1 MLLREIHEGIEL
13 SGRDGH
19 RRHAA
24 HPRHQPHVRKRFRY
38 DLRRMAGGHAGQLL
52 LGHAGPHRELAGAD
66 HRHDRVASVELAARP
81 QSPGGGIGIS
91 PFALPPFAV
100 IHDAVGWSANWHPF
114 ALGLELGQIFRGLA
128 VIVPRLLELQP
139 LLLQGHGQPR
149 LGPLKIK
156 LRRAVEILEILTPP
170 RQIEAGYPF
179 VAVPDEGRVEPGHLG
194 LEPGPLEHD
203 LLRLFGQV
211 ILLVHLFELREL
223 LLGVRQRK
231 LR

>member
-13 SGRDGH
+13 SGRHRH
-19 RRHAA
+19 RRYAA
-24 HPRHQPHVRKRFRY
+24 HPRHQPHVRKRLRY
-38 DLRRMAGGHAGQLL
+38 DLRRMPGSHPGQLL

-66 HRHDRVASVELAARP
+66 HRHDRVAGVELTARP
-81 QSPGGGIGIS
+81 QSPGGGICIGPLS
-91 PFALPPFAV
+91 LPPLAV
-100 IHDAVGWSANWHPF
+100 VDDAIGRRTNRHPF
-114 ALGLELGQIFRGLA
+114 ALGLEFGQIFRGLA

-170 RQIEAGYPF
+170 RQIEAGHPF

-203 LLRLFGQV
+203 LLRLLGQV
-211 ILLVHLFELREL
+211 ILLIHLLELREL
-223 LLGVRQRK
+223 LLGVRQ
-231 LR
+231 